1 MSGKGEKG
9 GKGAKGGK
17 WDEQQGMRQ
26 PWLIVLLAWVHLNIG
41 IALPAEES
49 LTRGGT
55 SDRRAPLFENLGGY
69 HHSMSTAVSLA
80 QRYFDQGMVLCF
92 AFNHAE
98 AIRSFRE
105 AARLDPACAMCHW
118 GVALALGPNINA
130 AMDEQAGREAYQAL
144 QEALRLR
151 AGASEAEQAY
161 IKALATRYAAEPPAD
176 RKALDAAYANAM
188 RELTRRYPDDLDAAT
203 LFAEA
208 LMDTT
213 PWNYWAEDGKPGP
226 LTPEL
231 LSTLEGVLARAPDH
245 PLAIHLYIHA
255 VEASPDPGRAEAA
268 ADRLVSLVPWAGHL
282 VHMPA
287 HIYLRVGR
295 YGDAAAVNEKAAA
308 ADEAYLAQTHAQGL
322 YPMAYYPHNIH
333 FLWYASLMEGRSAV
347 ALRAARKLVGVLPH
361 EQVRAFREMEQAL
374 PVPLFTLVQ
383 FRRWDDVLAEPELPS
398 DFVYPRAM
406 RHYARGLAFTAKGG
420 LDDAVQEKLR
430 LDALAKDPA
439 VQSLETGSP
448 PFPAPRLVGIAR
460 HVLTA
465 EIAGRQARADDEIR
479 ELQEGVK
486 LQDQL
491 PYMEPPYWY
500 ASVRQSLGAA
510 LLRAG
515 RAKDAE
521 VVYRED
527 LKRHAHSGWSL
538 AGLAASLRAQGRA
551 EAAAKAQREFE
562 AMWVHADITLG
573 D

>member
-1 MSGKGEKG
+1 MRWRFVIIFLAGLYVG
-9 GKGAKGGK
+9 GGLVWLGASA
-17 WDEQQGMRQ
+17 R
-26 PWLIVLLAWVHLNIG
+26 A
-41 IALPAEES
+41 AEE
-49 LTRGGT
+49 GAP
-55 SDRRAPLFENLGGY
+55 DRQAPLFENLADY
-69 HHSMSTAVSLA
+69 HHPISTKVPLA

-98 AIRSFRE
+98 AVRSFQE

-118 GVALALGPNINA
+118 GAALALGPNINA
-130 AMDEQAGREAYQAL
+130 AMDAQAGRQAYEAVEQ
-144 QEALRLR
+144 ALRL
-151 AGASEAEQAY
+151 APGVSEAEQAY
-161 IKALATRYAAEPPAD
+161 ISALATRYAAEPPAD
-176 RKALDAAYANAM
+176 RKALDKAYANAM
-188 RELTRRYPDDLDAAT
+188 RELSRRYPDDLDAAT

-213 PWNYWAEDGKPGP
+213 PWEYWTEDGQPGP

-231 LSTLEGVLARAPDH
+231 LSTLEGVLARAPNH
-245 PLAIHLYIHA
+245 PMAIHLYIHA

-268 ADRLVSLVPWAGHL
+268 ADRLVGLVPWAGHL

-308 ADEAYLAQTHAQGL
+308 ADEAYLAQTRAQGL
-322 YPMAYYPHNIH
+322 YAMGYYPHNIH

-347 ALRAARKLVGVLPH
+347 ALRAARKLVGVLPP
-361 EQVRAFREMEQAL
+361 EQVRAFRELEQAL
-374 PVPLFTLVQ
+374 PVPLFTLAQ
-383 FRRWDDVLAEPELPS
+383 FQRWDDVMAEPEPPS
-398 DFVYPRAM
+398 DFVYTRAM
-406 RHYARGLAFTAKGG
+406 WHYARGLAFVAKGG

-430 LDALAKDPA
+430 LEAMAKDPA

-448 PFPAPRLVGIAR
+448 PFPARRLVGIAT

-465 EIAGRQARADDEIR
+465 EIAGRQARPEDMIR
-479 ELQEGVK
+479 ELEEAVK
-486 LQDQL
+486 LQDKL

-521 VVYRED
+521 VAYRED

-538 AGLAASLRAQGRA
+538 AGLAASLRAQGKRD
-551 EAAAKAQREFE
+551 AAGKAQREFE
-562 AMWVHADITLG
+562 AMWSHADVPLPE
-573 D
+573 